1 MSDTNE
7 IGGRIARI
15 LTESVLREQVGPLTP
30 ETSLVE
36 GGLNLDSVA
45 LLELIV
51 AVEEAFG
58 VCIEDEELSV
68 DLVASIG
75 SLATFVRR
83 KLEGAPGSTETPSRP
98 EVGA

>member
-1 MSDTNE
+1 MIDADE
-7 IGGRIARI
+7 IASRIARI
-15 LTESVLREQVGPLTP
+15 LTESVLREEVGPLTP
-30 ETSLVE
+30 KTSLVE

-51 AVEEAFG
+51 SVEEAFG
-58 VCIEDEELSV
+58 VSIEDEELSA

-75 SLATFVRR
+75 SLAAFVQHKRA
-83 KLEGAPGSTETPSRP
+83 GAPGSSPRRSRP

>member
-1 MSDTNE
+1 MSDTDE
-7 IGGRIARI
+7 VASRIAGI
-15 LTESVLREQVGPLTP
+15 LTESILREEVGPLTP

-51 AVEEAFG
+51 GVEEAFG
-58 VCIEDEELSV
+58 VCIEDDELSV

-75 SLATFVRR
+75 SLAAFVRH
-83 KLEGAPGSTETPSRP
+83 KLAMGEGSRRPRSRP